1 MPFSKVKSFLLIAK
15 DKCNKQYNIRTGS
28 LDTNK

>member
-1 MPFSKVKSFLLIAK
+1 MPFSEVKSFLLIAK
-15 DKCNKQYNIRTGS
+15 DKCNKTIKIRTGS